1 MRPFLFDRQ
10 QMAGGI
16 RLRGGEVLT
25 PKVGNIA
32 CAAGAQEEETNGFSP
47 LVNHP
52 TSFRTRCARKNE
64 VPVSGCRPARR
75 IRTTLPGRPPE

>member
-52 TSFRTRCARKNE
+52 
-64 VPVSGCRPARR
+64 V
-75 IRTTLPGRPPE
+75 L

>member
-1 MRPFLFDRQ
+1 MRPFFFDRQ

-32 CAAGAQEEETNGFSP
+32 CAAGRCLPPKWG
-47 LVNHP
+47 
-52 TSFRTRCARKNE
+52 TS
-64 VPVSGCRPARR
+64 PARR
-75 IRTTLPGRPPE
+75 AHKRKKPMVSPLL